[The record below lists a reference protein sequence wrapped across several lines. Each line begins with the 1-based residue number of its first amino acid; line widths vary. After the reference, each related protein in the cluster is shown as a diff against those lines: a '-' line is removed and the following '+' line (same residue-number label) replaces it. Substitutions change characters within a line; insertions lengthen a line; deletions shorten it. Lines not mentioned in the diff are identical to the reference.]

1 LQIINIWA
9 PIDSVV
15 DIAFQKNPEARQFIK
30 VTMKNKAIISV
41 KNLIARYDEE
51 LILDNIT
58 LDVFKNEIL
67 VILGGSGCGK
77 TTLMRHMVGLNEP
90 FSGKVFID
98 DVDITACDDET
109 LSHTLRKVGVLF
121 QGAALFGSMTLA
133 ENVALPIMEYSRL
146 PKRSV
151 DNLVR
156 MKLCMVDLG
165 GYENYLPSELSGGMK
180 KRAGLARALAL
191 NPRILFLDEPT
202 AGLDPV
208 ISAEID
214 DLILKLNQSLGT
226 TMVIVTHELPS
237 IFNVAQRVIMLDKST
252 KGIIAEGDP
261 IYLKEH
267 SANQY
272 VRQFFNRKAN
282 VK

>member
-1 LQIINIWA
+1 ME
-9 PIDSVV
+9 
-15 DIAFQKNPEARQFIK
+15 K
-30 VTMKNKAIISV
+30 KAIIRV
-41 KNLIARYDEE
+41 KNLVARYDEE

-58 LDVFKNEIL
+58 LDVFENEIL

-77 TTLMRHMVGLNEP
+77 TTLMRHMVALNEP
-90 FSGKVFID
+90 YSGKVFID
-98 DVDITACDDET
+98 DIDISACDDET
-109 LSHTLRKVGVLF
+109 LSRTLRKVGVLF

-156 MKLCMVDLG
+156 MKLCMVELG

-191 NPRILFLDEPT
+191 NPKILFLDEPT

-226 TMVIVTHELPS
+226 TMVIVTHELYS

-261 IYLKEH
+261 MYLKEH
-267 SANQY
+267 STNQF
-272 VRQFFNRKAN
+272 VRQFFNRKAH

>member
-1 LQIINIWA
+1 ME
-9 PIDSVV
+9 
-15 DIAFQKNPEARQFIK
+15 K
-30 VTMKNKAIISV
+30 KAIIRV
-41 KNLIARYDEE
+41 ENLVARYGEE

-58 LDVFKNEIL
+58 LDIFKNEIM

-77 TTLMRHMVGLNEP
+77 TTLMRHMVGLNLP
-90 FSGKVFID
+90 YSGKVFID
-98 DVDITACDDET
+98 DVDITTCDDDI

-191 NPRILFLDEPT
+191 NPKILFLDEPT

-208 ISAEID
+208 ISTEID

-226 TMVIVTHELPS
+226 TMVIVTHELHS

-261 IYLKEH
+261 RYLKEH
-267 SANQY
+267 SANRF
-272 VRQFFNRKAN
+272 VRQFLNRNTNIK
-282 VK
+282 

>member
-1 LQIINIWA
+1 MN
-9 PIDSVV
+9 
-15 DIAFQKNPEARQFIK
+15 
-30 VTMKNKAIISV
+30 NKAIIRV
-41 KNLIARYDEE
+41 ENLVARYDDD
-51 LILDNIT
+51 LILENVT
-58 LDVFKNEIL
+58 LDVFKGEIL

-77 TTLMRHMVGLNEP
+77 TTLMRHMVGLNVP
-90 FSGKVFID
+90 YSGKVFID
-98 DVDITACDDET
+98 DVDITTCDDET
-109 LSHTLRKVGVLF
+109 FSNTLRKVGVLF

-133 ENVALPIMEYSRL
+133 ENVALPIMEYAML

-156 MKLCMVDLG
+156 MKLCMVELG

-191 NPRILFLDEPT
+191 NPKILFLDEPT

-208 ISAEID
+208 IAAEID
-214 DLILKLNQSLGT
+214 DLILNLNQSLGT
-226 TMVIVTHELPS
+226 TIVIVTHELQS
-237 IFNVAQRVIMLDKST
+237 IYKVAQRVVMLDKKT
-252 KGIIAEGDP
+252 KGIIAEGNP
-261 IYLKEH
+261 MYLKEH
-267 SANQY
+267 SENRY